1 VKRLWLFSL
10 LSVSA
15 WSAVLYTDGPI
26 NAAYTDTPIYHVR
39 EATDS
44 FVISSDSAVT
54 GISNLGLWINS
65 ADVIE
70 TLSWVI
76 STAADGGGT
85 VEASGS
91 AITPTLA
98 VVGTNTGHT
107 IYSASFAVSNLAL
120 SAGTYYLELF
130 TCATVNDALCG
141 WDELNPTGPSTA
153 DANSLSAGTPLSI
166 HSESFEI
173 DGNTAAPEPG
183 VAGLSGI
190 GLAMLAAVT
199 RLRQRRIA

>member
-1 VKRLWLFSL
+1 MKRLCLFSL
-10 LSVSA
+10 LSVPT
-15 WSAVLYTDGPI
+15 WSAVLYTNGPI
-26 NAAYTDTPIYHVR
+26 SAAFTDTPIYHQR

-44 FVISSDSAVT
+44 FVISSDSTVT

-65 ADVIE
+65 VDVLE

-76 STAADGGGT
+76 STAADGAGT
-85 VEASGS
+85 VEASAS
-91 AITPTLA
+91 AITPTVA
-98 VVGTNTGHT
+98 VVATNTGHT

-130 TCATVNDALCG
+130 TCATVDDGLCG

-153 DANSLSAGTPLSI
+153 DANTLTPGTPVSI
-166 HSESFEI
+166 HSSRSRSMATRPLPSPALRRCPAS
-173 DGNTAAPEPG
+173 D
-183 VAGLSGI
+183 SR
-190 GLAMLAAVT
+190 MLAAVT